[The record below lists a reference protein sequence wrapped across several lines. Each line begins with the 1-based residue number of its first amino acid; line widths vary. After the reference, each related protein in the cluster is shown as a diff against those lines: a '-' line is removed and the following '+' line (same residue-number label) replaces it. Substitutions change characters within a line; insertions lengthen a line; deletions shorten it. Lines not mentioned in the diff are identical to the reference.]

1 MITLSTTNLTKWFEP
16 NKKALENLN
25 IRVEASRLCFLG
37 QNGSGKTTIL
47 SMIAGLISPSK
58 GSLIIN
64 GVEPYR
70 NREETLKFSTFLF
83 EKPKLPYRMK
93 VKEFVNFLK
102 NTHDLSDDF
111 ERMLDI
117 LNIQE
122 FSESRLFELSSG
134 QEQLVNILAAF
145 SRESSRV
152 IADEIFTHIDIFRAA
167 NIINYMQKMNRDL
180 IFSTHVPEEAEALA
194 DYIVILNEGRI
205 IWHGTIEN
213 LYESNIFEVYLKRD
227 VILNLKYIFRYG
239 NIALVESDTKT
250 LSDLLENGKI
260 IGYRKSGVL
269 RIYEQFNND
278 Y

>member
-1 MITLSTTNLTKWFEP
+1 MITLSVTNLTKWFEP
-16 NKKALENLN
+16 NKKALYNLN
-25 IRVEASRLCFLG
+25 IQVKAGRLCFLG

-47 SMIAGLISPSK
+47 SMIAGLITPSA
-58 GSLIIN
+58 GSLTID

-70 NREETLKFSTFLF
+70 DREETLKSSTFLF

-102 NTHDLSDDF
+102 NTHDLSEDF
-111 ERMLDI
+111 ERMLDE

-122 FSESRLFELSSG
+122 FYESRLFELSSG
-134 QEQLVNILAAF
+134 QEQLVTILAAF
-145 SRESSRV
+145 SRDSSRI
-152 IADEIFTHIDIFRAA
+152 IADEIFTHIDIFRAG

-180 IFSTHVPEEAEALA
+180 IFSTHVPDEAEALA

-205 IWHGTIEN
+205 IWQGSIEN
-213 LYESNIFEVYLKRD
+213 LYESNIFEVYLKRE
-227 VILNLKYIFRYG
+227 VILNWKYMFRYG
-239 NIALVESDTKT
+239 DIALVESDTKT
-250 LSDLLENGKI
+250 LSDLLQNGKI

-278 Y
+278 D